1 MKTHRNFLRLRTSV
15 LAVNG
20 ALALMG
26 MAYADSDPTV
36 AELTQPASKI
46 EIGVGQTSSASVKAH
61 EFDGVSRKGA
71 YVLGGFELL
80 GGGAYDSSDAS
91 RWRIRGTDLGL
102 QSRSLKGEYG
112 VQGSF
117 KLKFNYDELLH
128 NRSDTYQTP
137 YLGIGSN
144 QLSLP
149 STWLVPVVPQAN
161 PATPNSANA
170 RGLSPVVTGAAAIP
184 TANGTLAGAKTPTS
198 LTSPPLSQTSI
209 DAVSAAQAADLP
221 AFRLVK
227 LSTKRKQVG
236 LGGDIQLGAGWSA
249 SVSGSHEHKDGL
261 TPFSA
266 ISRIT
271 GGDISA
277 TLAQPV
283 DQDHN
288 QYRLALNYAGEGA
301 TLQAAYD
308 ASLFTNNVASVGWSV
323 WSDPTKLQSM
333 GTAPSNQFHKLSLAG
348 SYDVDPATKV
358 VGKVAYSRA
367 TQNEQYLND
376 GLTTVPLLPVSSLN
390 GLVVSE
396 SVNLKVL
403 NKTTKDL
410 RLSAAYKFDL
420 RDNRTPVN
428 TYGFYD
434 VGESRAVTNTGA
446 PTNSVFGTAYGTNIN
461 LNANRPYSKRVNQLS
476 LDADYKLQPGQQ
488 LNFGLDSQNTDK
500 YCTGSWIDCSD
511 AAKSTEN
518 TLKAAWQAHPTDE
531 ISTRVGLEASRRRVE
546 YNEDAFLALVPY
558 ANVSPSG
565 APNSGATAYST
576 MVALGLTGYG
586 PISGLQTGVDTT
598 TANNAVSRFFFG
610 GTAST
615 AGLANGTLLNNALL
629 NANYGNAN
637 RISELVGMRRYN
649 NANRDRNKLR
659 TSANWQATET
669 FSLQGGFDYSLD
681 NYSESVYG
689 LQRASSWALNLDGTY
704 APSEDLSL
712 SVFYS
717 RENQTSRS
725 AGNSYTP
732 NSTATNVG
740 GATQVV
746 GGCYANLATRNANNK
761 VDPCLNWSATTRERN
776 DTLGATL
783 SKNRL
788 LATSLDVTGSLI
800 FSRARTDMNVKGG
813 NYVNNPYAG
822 STAAGAVD
830 PAVAAYYIA
839 ATPLPTV
846 TVNSLELRLGGNYH
860 LDKDSSVRVGYGYQ
874 RLSSADWAY
883 DAMQPGGLSGVL
895 PTSEQAFHYSVRN
908 IGIAYLMTLR

>member
-46 EIGVGQTSSASVKAH
+46 EVGVGQNSSASVKAH

-71 YVLGGFELL
+71 YALGGFELL
-80 GGGAYDSSDAS
+80 GGGAYDSDSAR
-91 RWRIRGTDLGL
+91 RWRISGTDLGL

-117 KLKFNYDELLH
+117 KLKFNYDELLR

-137 YLGIGSN
+137 YLGIGTN

-149 STWLVPVVPQAN
+149 STWRVPVVPQAN

-170 RGLSPVVTGAAAIP
+170 RGLSPAVTSAAAIP
-184 TANGTLAGAKTPTS
+184 TANGTLATAKTPTF
-198 LTSPPLSQTSI
+198 LTNPPLQQVSI

-227 LSTKRKQVG
+227 LSTKREQVG
-236 LGGDIQLGAGWSA
+236 LGSDVQLGAGWSA

-308 ASLFTNNVASVGWSV
+308 ASLFTNNIASVGWSV
-323 WSDPTKLQSM
+323 WADPTKLQSM

-358 VGKVAYSRA
+358 IGKVAYSRA
-367 TQNEQYLND
+367 TQNERYLND
-376 GLTTVPLLPVSSLN
+376 GLTTVPLLPEASLN

-446 PTNSVFGTAYGTNIN
+446 LTNSVFGTAYGTNIN

-476 LDADYKLQPGQQ
+476 LDADYRLQPGQQ

-518 TLKAAWQAHPTDE
+518 TLKAAWQVHPTDE
-531 ISTRVGLEASRRRVE
+531 ISTRVGLEVSRRRVE
-546 YNEDAFLALVPY
+546 YNEDAFLSLVPM

-565 APNSGATAYST
+565 APNSATAYGT
-576 MVALGLTGYG
+576 MAALGLTGYG
-586 PISGLQTGVDTT
+586 PISGLAPAA
-598 TANNAVSRFFFG
+598 TAGSAQAFFF
-610 GTAST
+610 
-615 AGLANGTLLNNALL
+615 ANNNALTNSL
-629 NANYGNAN
+629 YANAN

-689 LQRASSWALNLDGTY
+689 LQRASNWAINLDGTY

-746 GGCYANLATRNANNK
+746 GGCYADLATRNANNK

-800 FSRARTDMNVKGG
+800 FSQARTDMNVKGG

-822 STAAGAVD
+822 STVAGAVD
-830 PAVAAYYIA
+830 TAVAAYYIA

-846 TVNSLELRLGGNYH
+846 KVNSLELRLGGNYH
-860 LDKDSSVRVGYGYQ
+860 LNKDASVRVGYGYQ
-874 RLSSADWAY
+874 RLSSSDWAY

-908 IGIAYLMTLR
+908 IGVAYLMTLR